1 MNIPRVYVTEPC
13 PLEGYDTL
21 SVRVLA
27 NPTSSEWRTYGV
39 ATLGTPDCEECAKL
53 NVPKVV
59 RGRRASVPT
68 APPPSP
74 VAYCPKCAEE
84 RAVFGQSMSLFYGP
98 SLLGADVSAPEAAIA
113 AFENDDL
120 PDELLIWLL
129 LLPHKVWTE
138 RHEAITKNV
147 FTSSSSAS

>member
-1 MNIPRVYVTEPC
+1 MPLTIPRVYVTEPC
-13 PLEGYDTL
+13 PLDGYDSLT
-21 SVRVLA
+21 VRVLA
-27 NPTSSEWRTYGV
+27 NPTSSEWGTYGV
-39 ATLGTPDCEECAKL
+39 ANLGTPGCKACVK
-53 NVPKVV
+53 
-59 RGRRASVPT
+59 RRSPEG
-68 APPPSP
+68 AP
-74 VAYCPKCAEE
+74 VYCPKCAHE

-98 SLLGADVSAPEAAIA
+98 ELLGADVSTPEAAIA

-138 RHEAITKNV
+138 RHEAIAKNV